1 FSFSYGPSPFRKLL
15 FPLLWDHYSSAA
27 KTSVIKSQ
35 TWIIKK
41 NTLAPD
47 LSDAKVLL
55 FFQKFLDTLIFSSG
69 KFLRA
74 DLALRQLREDLA
86 QCLLLEDR
94 IPFYLVIG
102 HQLGLILINRDII
115 PLRRDKTLR
124 ILRK

>member
-1 FSFSYGPSPFRKLL
+1 M

-41 NTLAPD
+41 NTLVPD

-55 FFQKFLDTLIFSSG
+55 FFQEFLDTLIFSSG
-69 KFLRA
+69 KILRTN
-74 DLALRQLREDLA
+74 LALRQLREDFA

-102 HQLGLILINRDII
+102 HQLGLILINRNII